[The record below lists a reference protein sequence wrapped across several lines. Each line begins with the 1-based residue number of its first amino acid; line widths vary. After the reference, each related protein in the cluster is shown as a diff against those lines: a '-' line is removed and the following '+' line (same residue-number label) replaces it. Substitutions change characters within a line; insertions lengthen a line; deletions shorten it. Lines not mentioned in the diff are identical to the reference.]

1 MQWRE
6 EILWQSSLCQV
17 FYLNPGK
24 GFLDGLSLICRIV
37 FLLTFKMLQMALAKG
52 ENAL

>member
-17 FYLNPGK
+17 FYLNLGK
-24 GFLDGLSLICRIV
+24 GFLDGLNLVCRIV
-37 FLLTFKMLQMALAKG
+37 FLRTFKMFQMALAQG
-52 ENAL
+52 ENAV